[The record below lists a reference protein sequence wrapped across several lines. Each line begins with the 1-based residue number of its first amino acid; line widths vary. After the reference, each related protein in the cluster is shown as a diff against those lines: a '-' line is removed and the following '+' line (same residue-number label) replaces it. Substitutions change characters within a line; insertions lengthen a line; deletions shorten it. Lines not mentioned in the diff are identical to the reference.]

1 MIRKLEQ
8 ADATVIEALLN
19 KIPQFTPAEVEVA
32 MELINIAANNP
43 LQADYYVFVYE
54 HENKILGYY
63 CVGRRPLTDGVYDL
77 YWIAADP
84 EAEIKGIGRVLLL
97 HAEDFVVENKG
108 RWMLAET
115 SSKDS
120 YQATRNFY
128 LRNHYTIIAQ
138 VNDFYSVGD
147 SLMVFGKYFNIKQSE
162 G

>member
-1 MIRKLEQ
+1 MIRKLKQ
-8 ADATVIEALLN
+8 ADAPVIEGIL
-19 KIPQFTPAEVEVA
+19 KRVIQFTPAEVEVA
-32 MELINIAANNP
+32 MELVNIAANNP
-43 LQADYYVFVYE
+43 YQTDYNIFVYE
-54 HENKILGYY
+54 HEGKILGYY

-84 EAEIKGIGRVLLL
+84 EAEIKGIGRVLLS
-97 HAEDFVVENKG
+97 HAENFVLENKG

-120 YQATRNFY
+120 YLATRNFY
-128 LRNHYTIIAQ
+128 MRNHYTIIAQ
-138 VNDFYSVGD
+138 INDFYSVGD

>member
-1 MIRKLEQ
+1 MIRKLKQ
-8 ADATVIEALLN
+8 TDAPVIEGILK
-19 KIPQFTPAEVEVA
+19 KIEQFTPAEVEVA
-32 MELINIAANNP
+32 MELVNIAANNP
-43 LQADYYVFVYE
+43 AQTDYCVFVYE
-54 HENKILGYY
+54 HGNKILGYY

-84 EAEIKGIGRVLLL
+84 DSETKGIGRVLLG

-120 YQATRNFY
+120 YVATRNFY
-128 LRNHYTIIAQ
+128 LRNHYTIVAQ